1 MLENLLDSILSNPAY
16 LAVAIALGAMIV
28 YSVIQRVFK
37 LVVLAITLFI
47 IYCTYLVLTDQ
58 PLPDIDIDKIQEEI
72 EEVTD
77 EVKEFQKEASDA
89 LDKANETLDKFKT
102 KED

>member
-28 YSVIQRVFK
+28 YSVIQRLFK

-47 IYCTYLVLTDQ
+47 IYCTYLVFTDQ
-58 PLPDIDIDKIQEEI
+58 PLPDIDIEKIQEEI

-77 EVKEFQKEASDA
+77 EVKEFKKQAGDT
-89 LDKANETLDKFKT
+89 LDKANDTLEQFKK